1 MFTREGVTEE
11 KWYKDQVRLYG
22 LLNELSKTALE
33 ELEFIAETNG
43 GESIRL
49 STEERSKR
57 AHSLREIR
65 KIFSKLDP
73 KYTKVDRT

>member
-33 ELEFIAETNG
+33 ELEFIADTNG
-43 GESIRL
+43 SQDIRL
-49 STEERSKR
+49 SAKEIKKR
-57 AHSLREIR
+57 ESMVRQVRA
-65 KIFSKLDP
+65 IFKKLDP
-73 KYTKVDRT
+73 VHTQVS